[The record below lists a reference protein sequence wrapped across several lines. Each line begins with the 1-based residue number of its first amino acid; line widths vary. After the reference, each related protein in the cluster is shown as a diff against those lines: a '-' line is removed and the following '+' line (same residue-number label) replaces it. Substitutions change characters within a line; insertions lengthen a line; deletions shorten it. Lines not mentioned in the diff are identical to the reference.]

1 MTQNMA
7 YEILDKIGSTQIL
20 TYEKAEKMFSAMKP
34 PFSLNFALWFKYNKE
49 EIMRTPEIYLK
60 LPYIHN
66 KFETS
71 ILKEQS
77 TLTRLK
83 NRRLSGQD
91 VLKIYNKSQKNEY
104 NTRPG
109 NEELEYQAA
118 AVDMS
123 SDRYDIAQDIFEITK
138 KRERSYIP
146 QLEADG
152 KRYRGRILRADDPM
166 NILEGDATDCC
177 QRVDDEGQGSM
188 EHGATENTGRIFVIE
203 EIDENGNVGE
213 IVAQSWV
220 WRNNDT
226 LCFDNIEIPESLLGS
241 LKGGRSEEDISRQIE
256 ILEIYRNCA
265 KQAIEKDKRLFDK
278 LLKQGKITQEQYGEL
293 RLRNVTIGTGL
304 GDLGILEKSGLEKV
318 ALKDRVLPKEI
329 DKKYHGKKPWIDS
342 GGQDGEQLYLAR
354 DESQRGIKKGHQLEE
369 ISVDIMYRN
378 KRYVEELKGERID
391 KKIGVIKRIEGTV
404 YRESQKLMQGVL
416 TFEDIGQ
423 IYGIEPEKLTA
434 YVSADEDWY
443 MIYEEREDEI
453 YIADLAMING
463 VNSEGKGTRQT
474 ETIVQ
479 ELEVLEK
486 IYSLMERAA
495 QEGKRL
501 RFEATEDTSY
511 KNILNLVERGIVE
524 IEEDDR
530 RKWRKR
536 EEFYEYGYEEY
547 DEEEQDESQE
557 EIMMHDMVI
566 KIKAPEKI
574 KSELERIRKHQ
585 KRRIENDVTR

>member
-1 MTQNMA
+1 
-7 YEILDKIGSTQIL
+7 
-20 TYEKAEKMFSAMKP
+20 
-34 PFSLNFALWFKYNKE
+34 
-49 EIMRTPEIYLK
+49 
-60 LPYIHN
+60 
-66 KFETS
+66 
-71 ILKEQS
+71 
-77 TLTRLK
+77 
-83 NRRLSGQD
+83 
-91 VLKIYNKSQKNEY
+91 
-104 NTRPG
+104 
-109 NEELEYQAA
+109 
-118 AVDMS
+118 
-123 SDRYDIAQDIFEITK
+123 
-138 KRERSYIP
+138 
-146 QLEADG
+146 
-152 KRYRGRILRADDPM
+152 
-166 NILEGDATDCC
+166 
-177 QRVDDEGQGSM
+177 
-188 EHGATENTGRIFVIE
+188 
-203 EIDENGNVGE
+203 
-213 IVAQSWV
+213 
-220 WRNNDT
+220 
-226 LCFDNIEIPESLLGS
+226 
-241 LKGGRSEEDISRQIE
+241 
-256 ILEIYRNCA
+256 
-265 KQAIEKDKRLFDK
+265 
-278 LLKQGKITQEQYGEL
+278 
-293 RLRNVTIGTGL
+293 
-304 GDLGILEKSGLEKV
+304 
-318 ALKDRVLPKEI
+318 
-329 DKKYHGKKPWIDS
+329 
-342 GGQDGEQLYLAR
+342 
-354 DESQRGIKKGHQLEE
+354 
-369 ISVDIMYRN
+369 
-378 KRYVEELKGERID
+378 
-391 KKIGVIKRIEGTV
+391 
-404 YRESQKLMQGVL
+404 MQGVL

-524 IEEDDR
+524 IEENDR